1 LCFISKVG
9 KQVLTSKGTEKS
21 KLDQDSTAK
30 KRKKKSYSANQLRD
44 NTFEKKIIQN
54 TRAYGAIQTIIATY
68 RVLHLQHTSYYI
80 CN

>member
-1 LCFISKVG
+1 VDQKVDHHNLSLCFISKVG

-44 NTFEKKIIQN
+44 NTFEKK
-54 TRAYGAIQTIIATY
+54 
-68 RVLHLQHTSYYI
+68 SYKTLGH
-80 CN
+80 

>member
-44 NTFEKKIIQN
+44 NTFEKKSYK
-54 TRAYGAIQTIIATY
+54 TLG
-68 RVLHLQHTSYYI
+68 HTVPYKQ
-80 CN
+80 

>member
-9 KQVLTSKGTEKS
+9 KQALTSKGTEKT

-30 KRKKKSYSANQLRD
+30 KTYSANQLRD